1 MGDDTLNTSR
11 FTKPALEMTRLEAY
25 TMVAM
30 HAILLG
36 EGGGQLSPEEVGEN
50 AAAMA
55 EAEEAEE
62 AKEKE
67 KEGGI
72 ASVAGARRRMKARK

>member
-1 MGDDTLNTSR
+1 
-11 FTKPALEMTRLEAY
+11 
-25 TMVAM
+25 MVAM

-55 EAEEAEE
+55 EASLSAASDTLDDQSDEA
-62 AKEKE
+62 ATP
-67 KEGGI
+67 
-72 ASVAGARRRMKARK
+72 AQ

>member
-1 MGDDTLNTSR
+1 MPNMHDEPDLNISR
-11 FTKPALEMTRLEAY
+11 FDLPALEMTRLEAF

-36 EGGGQLSPEEVGEN
+36 EGGGLLTPEEVGEN

-55 EAEEAEE
+55 EASLSSASDTLAEDTS
-62 AKEKE
+62 KT
-67 KEGGI
+67 
-72 ASVAGARRRMKARK
+72 

>member
-1 MGDDTLNTSR
+1 MGDDNLNTSR

-36 EGGGQLSPEEVGEN
+36 EGGGNYPPRKSERTLLPWPRHPCRLPLTLWMNS
-50 AAAMA
+50 
-55 EAEEAEE
+55 
-62 AKEKE
+62 
-67 KEGGI
+67 
-72 ASVAGARRRMKARK
+72 RMKLPLRHSERGVVTP

>member
-1 MGDDTLNTSR
+1 MPNMHDEPDLNTSR
-11 FTKPALEMTRLEAY
+11 FDLPALEMTRLEAF

-36 EGGGQLSPEEVGEN
+36 EGGGLLSPEEVGEN

-55 EAEEAEE
+55 EASLSS
-62 AKEKE
+62 
-67 KEGGI
+67 
-72 ASVAGARRRMKARK
+72 ASVTLAEDSSKP

>member
-1 MGDDTLNTSR
+1 MPNMHDEPDLNTSR
-11 FTKPALEMTRLEAY
+11 FDLPALEMTRLEAF

-36 EGGGQLSPEEVGEN
+36 EGGGLLSPEEVGEN

-55 EAEEAEE
+55 EASLSSASDTLAEDTS
-62 AKEKE
+62 KT
-67 KEGGI
+67 
-72 ASVAGARRRMKARK
+72 

>member
-1 MGDDTLNTSR
+1 MPNMHNEPDLNTSR
-11 FTKPALEMTRLEAY
+11 FDLPALEMTRLEAF

-36 EGGGQLSPEEVGEN
+36 EGGGLLTPEEVGEN

-55 EAEEAEE
+55 EASLSSASDTLAED
-62 AKEKE
+62 
-67 KEGGI
+67 
-72 ASVAGARRRMKARK
+72 ASKT

>member
-1 MGDDTLNTSR
+1 MPNMHDEPDLNTSR
-11 FTKPALEMTRLEAY
+11 FDLPALEMTRLEAF

-36 EGGGQLSPEEVGEN
+36 EGGGLLSPEEVGEN

-55 EAEEAEE
+55 EASLSAASETLAEDTS
-62 AKEKE
+62 KT
-67 KEGGI
+67 
-72 ASVAGARRRMKARK
+72 

>member
-1 MGDDTLNTSR
+1 MPNMHDEPDLNTSR
-11 FTKPALEMTRLEAY
+11 FDLPALEMTRLEAF

-36 EGGGQLSPEEVGEN
+36 EGGGLLSPEEVGEN

-55 EAEEAEE
+55 EASLSSASNTLAEDTS
-62 AKEKE
+62 KT
-67 KEGGI
+67 
-72 ASVAGARRRMKARK
+72 

>member
-1 MGDDTLNTSR
+1 MPNMHDQPDLNTSR
-11 FTKPALEMTRLEAY
+11 FDLSALDMTRLEAF

-36 EGGGQLSPEEVGEN
+36 EGGGLLSPEEVGEN

-55 EAEEAEE
+55 EASLSAASDALAENTS
-62 AKEKE
+62 KP
-67 KEGGI
+67 
-72 ASVAGARRRMKARK
+72 

>member
-1 MGDDTLNTSR
+1 MPNMHDELDLNTSR
-11 FTKPALEMTRLEAY
+11 FDLPALEMTRLEAF

-36 EGGGQLSPEEVGEN
+36 EGGGLLSPEEVGEN

-55 EAEEAEE
+55 EASLSAASETLAEDT
-62 AKEKE
+62 
-67 KEGGI
+67 
-72 ASVAGARRRMKARK
+72 SKA

>member
-1 MGDDTLNTSR
+1 MDDDTLNTSR
-11 FTKPALEMTRLEAY
+11 FTQPALEMTRLEAY

-36 EGGGQLSPEEVGEN
+36 DGAGHLSPDEVGEN

-55 EAEEAEE
+55 EASLSA
-62 AKEKE
+62 
-67 KEGGI
+67 
-72 ASVAGARRRMKARK
+72 ASDTLDEQVGE

>member
-55 EAEEAEE
+55 EASL
-62 AKEKE
+62 
-67 KEGGI
+67 I
-72 ASVAGARRRMKARK
+72 IVANSQCTPLICLWGRDHPQGA

>member
-1 MGDDTLNTSR
+1 MPNMHDELDLNTSR
-11 FTKPALEMTRLEAY
+11 FDLPALEMTRLEAF

-36 EGGGQLSPEEVGEN
+36 EGGGLLSPEEVGEN

-55 EAEEAEE
+55 EASLSSASDTLAEDTS
-62 AKEKE
+62 KT
-67 KEGGI
+67 
-72 ASVAGARRRMKARK
+72 

>member
-55 EAEEAEE
+55 EASLSAASDTLDEQSDEA
-62 AKEKE
+62 ATP
-67 KEGGI
+67 
-72 ASVAGARRRMKARK
+72 VQ

>member
-1 MGDDTLNTSR
+1 MPNMHDETDLNTSR
-11 FTKPALEMTRLEAY
+11 FDLPALEMTRLEAF

-36 EGGGQLSPEEVGEN
+36 EGGGLLSPEEVGEN

-55 EAEEAEE
+55 EASLSSASDTLAEDTS
-62 AKEKE
+62 KT
-67 KEGGI
+67 
-72 ASVAGARRRMKARK
+72 